1 MAQLNNSD
9 RDLKHLKDRMSRM
22 SSEEITSLNQ
32 QALIT
37 LLFIYSNG
45 VYKYSDKDIEMYP
58 GLAEQNRIVHETVG
72 DYLILDLLKHNG
84 YIEGESGRQS
94 RWSKIFLTDKG
105 LEQAKQLHRN
115 FVATIAKRAEAVDLS
130 IDIMH
135 STS

>member
-1 MAQLNNSD
+1 MAQPNNSD
-9 RDLKHLKDRMSRM
+9 RDLKYLKDRISRM

-37 LLFIYSNG
+37 LLFIYSDG
-45 VYKYSDKDIEMYP
+45 VNEYSDQDIEKYP
-58 GLAEQNRIVHETVG
+58 GLAEQNRIVHGTVG
-72 DYLILDLLKHNG
+72 DYLILDLLRYSG

-105 LEQAKQLHRN
+105 LEKAKQLHKN
-115 FVATIAKRAEAVDLS
+115 FVATIDSS

>member
-1 MAQLNNSD
+1 
-9 RDLKHLKDRMSRM
+9 M

-45 VYKYSDKDIEMYP
+45 VYEYSDKDIEMYP
-58 GLAEQNRIVHETVG
+58 GLADRNRIVHETVG
-72 DYLILDLLKHNG
+72 DYLVLDLLRCSG
-84 YIEGESGRQS
+84 YIEGESGRKS

-105 LEQAKQLHRN
+105 LEQAKQLHNN
-115 FVATIAKRAEAVDLS
+115 FIATSAKHAEAIDLS
-130 IDIMH
+130 IDRIH